1 MTTIP
6 LTLVQDGERVMR
18 ICNACRYCE
27 GFCAVF
33 PAIERRL
40 VFAEADLVYL
50 ANLCH
55 NCGECLYA
63 CQYAP
68 PHEFGVNVPR
78 LLSTIRQETFRKY
91 AWPGVF
97 AALFTRNGLMLLGSA
112 VLVPAL
118 CLLALL
124 AIAGPGRMFTPHA
137 DREGAFYR
145 VLPYGV
151 MAGTFGA
158 LAILICLPFIAGVL
172 RFWRDVGEQPALSTA
187 GTAEKV
193 APRSPAHETGTE
205 VRERTRR
212 ALRFN
217 VARVNRRALAR
228 AMSDAFTLRYLDGDG
243 HGCAYPGEVP
253 SRIRQR
259 YHHCTFYGFLLCAA
273 ATTAAAFYHHVLGW
287 DAPYALLS
295 VPVVLGMTGG
305 AGLII
310 GPVGL
315 LWIKMSRNPDLNNPA
330 EAGMDVA
337 FLVMLLLASAS
348 GFLLLAWRESSAM
361 GTWLALHLGWVAG
374 LFLTLP
380 YGKFVHGI
388 YRSLALLRNAI
399 ESQQR

>member
-1 MTTIP
+1 MTSSLGATIP

-40 VFAEADLVYL
+40 AFAEADLVYL

-55 NCGECLYA
+55 NCGECLYS

-68 PHEFGVNVPR
+68 PHEFAVNVPR

-91 AWPGVF
+91 AWPGIF
-97 AALFTRNGLMLLGSA
+97 AGLFGRNGLVLLAGA
-112 VLVPAL
+112 VFIPAL
-118 CLLALL
+118 CLLALIAL
-124 AIAGPGRMFTPHA
+124 AEPGVLFTPHS

-145 VLPYGV
+145 VVPYGV
-151 MAGTFGA
+151 MAGMFGA
-158 LAILICLPFIAGVL
+158 MAIVIALPFVVGLL
-172 RFWRDVGEQPALSTA
+172 RFWRDVGERPASW
-187 GTAEKV
+187 
-193 APRSPAHETGTE
+193 
-205 VRERTRR
+205 
-212 ALRFN
+212 
-217 VARVNRRALAR
+217 RALAR
-228 AMSDAFTLRYLDGDG
+228 AVSDAFTLRYLDGDG

-259 YHHCTFYGFLLCAA
+259 YHHLTFYGFLLCGA

-287 DAPYALLS
+287 EAPYALVS
-295 VPVVLGMTGG
+295 VPVVLGTVGG
-305 AGLII
+305 AGLLV
-310 GPVGL
+310 GPAGL
-315 LWIKMSRNPDLNNPA
+315 LWIKLSRNPDLNSPT

-337 FLVMLLLASAS
+337 FLVMLLLTSIS
-348 GFLLLAWRESSAM
+348 GFLVLAWRESSAM
-361 GTWLALHLGWVAG
+361 GTWLVLHLGWVAG

-399 ESQQR
+399 ESQPR

>member
-1 MTTIP
+1 VASSQVLKAVGTYGTTIP

-68 PHEFGVNVPR
+68 PHEFAVNVPR

-91 AWPGVF
+91 AWPGIL
-97 AALFTRNGLMLLGSA
+97 AGLFTRNGLMLLAAA
-112 VLVPAL
+112 VFVPAL
-118 CLLALL
+118 SVL
-124 AIAGPGRMFTPHA
+124 AIVALAEPGALSTPHT
-137 DREGAFYR
+137 FYR
-145 VLPYGV
+145 VVPYGV
-151 MAGTFGA
+151 MAGTFS
-158 LAILICLPFIAGVL
+158 AIAIAVSVPFVIGFL
-172 RFWRDVGEQPALSTA
+172 RFWRDVGERPASL
-187 GTAEKV
+187 
-193 APRSPAHETGTE
+193 
-205 VRERTRR
+205 
-212 ALRFN
+212 L
-217 VARVNRRALAR
+217 NRRALAR

-243 HGCAYPGEVP
+243 HGCAYPGDVP

-259 YHHCTFYGFLLCAA
+259 YHHFTFYGFLLCGA

-287 DAPYALLS
+287 EAPYALMS
-295 VPVVLGMTGG
+295 VPVVLGAVGG
-305 AGLII
+305 AGLLI
-310 GPVGL
+310 GPTGL
-315 LWIKMSRNPDLNNPA
+315 LWIKMSRNPDLNSPN

-337 FLVMLLLASAS
+337 FLVLLLLTSIS
-348 GFLLLAWRESSAM
+348 GFLLLTWRESPAM

-399 ESQQR
+399 ESQHR

>member
-1 MTTIP
+1 
-6 LTLVQDGERVMR
+6 MR

-55 NCGECLYA
+55 NCGECLYS

-68 PHEFGVNVPR
+68 PHEFAVNVPR

-97 AALFTRNGLMLLGSA
+97 AALFTRNDLMLLGSA
-112 VLVPAL
+112 VLVPGL
-118 CLLALL
+118 CVLALL
-124 AIAGPGRMFTPHA
+124 VLAEPGNVFTPHA
-137 DREGAFYR
+137 DQEGAFYR
-145 VLPYGV
+145 VVPYGV
-151 MAGTFGA
+151 MAGMFGV
-158 LAILICLPFIAGVL
+158 LAILICLPFVVGL
-172 RFWRDVGEQPALSTA
+172 HRFWRDVGERPALSTA
-187 GTAEKV
+187 ETAETAEKQFGNS
-193 APRSPAHETGTE
+193 R
-205 VRERTRR
+205 RTLR

-217 VARVNRRALAR
+217 VALLNRRALAQ

-259 YHHCTFYGFLLCAA
+259 YHHFTFYGFLLCGA

-287 DAPYALLS
+287 DAPYALVS
-295 VPVVLGMTGG
+295 VPVVLGMVGG
-305 AGLII
+305 AGLLI
-310 GPVGL
+310 GPAGL
-315 LWIKMSRNPDLNNPA
+315 LWIKLSRNPNLNSPA

-337 FLVMLLLASAS
+337 FLVLLLLTSTS
-348 GFLLLAWRESSAM
+348 GFLLLASRESSAM

>member
-1 MTTIP
+1 VASSQVRNADTIDGATIP

-68 PHEFGVNVPR
+68 PHEFAVNVPR

-91 AWPGVF
+91 AWPGLF
-97 AALFTRNGLMLLGSA
+97 SGLFTRNGLVLLASA
-112 VLVPAL
+112 VFVPAL
-118 CLLALL
+118 FLL
-124 AIAGPGRMFTPHA
+124 AIVMLVEPAVLFTPHP
-137 DREGAFYR
+137 DQEGTFYL
-145 VLPYGV
+145 VVPYAI
-151 MAGTFGA
+151 MAGMFGT
-158 LAILICLPFIAGVL
+158 LAILICVPFVVGLL
-172 RFWRDVGEQPALSTA
+172 RFWRDVGEQPASL
-187 GTAEKV
+187 
-193 APRSPAHETGTE
+193 
-205 VRERTRR
+205 
-212 ALRFN
+212 LD
-217 VARVNRRALAR
+217 RRALAR

-243 HGCAYPGEVP
+243 HGCAYPGAVP
-253 SRIRQR
+253 SRVRQR
-259 YHHCTFYGFLLCAA
+259 YHHLTFYGFLLCGA
-273 ATTAAAFYHHVLGW
+273 ATTAAAVYHHVLGW
-287 DAPYALLS
+287 EAPYALMS
-295 VPVVLGMTGG
+295 VPVVLGMVGG
-305 AGLII
+305 AGLLV
-310 GPVGL
+310 GPAGL
-315 LWIKMSRNPDLNNPA
+315 LWIKMSRNPDLNSPT

-337 FLVMLLLASAS
+337 FLVMLLLTSIS
-348 GFLLLAWRESSAM
+348 GFLLLALRESPAM

-399 ESQQR
+399 ESQPR

>member
-1 MTTIP
+1 VASSQVLKAVGTYGTTIP

-68 PHEFGVNVPR
+68 PHEFAVNVPR

-91 AWPGVF
+91 AWPGIL
-97 AALFTRNGLMLLGSA
+97 AGLFTRNGLMLLAAA
-112 VLVPAL
+112 VFVPAL
-118 CLLALL
+118 SVL
-124 AIAGPGRMFTPHA
+124 AIVALAEPGALSTPHT
-137 DREGAFYR
+137 FYR
-145 VLPYGV
+145 VVPYGV
-151 MAGTFGA
+151 MAGTFS
-158 LAILICLPFIAGVL
+158 AIAIAVSVPFVIGFL
-172 RFWRDVGEQPALSTA
+172 RFWRDVGERPASL
-187 GTAEKV
+187 
-193 APRSPAHETGTE
+193 
-205 VRERTRR
+205 
-212 ALRFN
+212 L
-217 VARVNRRALAR
+217 NRRALAR

-243 HGCAYPGEVP
+243 HGCAYPGDVP

-259 YHHCTFYGFLLCAA
+259 YHHFTFYGFLLCGA

-287 DAPYALLS
+287 EAPYALTS
-295 VPVVLGMTGG
+295 VPVVLGAVGG
-305 AGLII
+305 AGLLI
-310 GPVGL
+310 GPTGL
-315 LWIKMSRNPDLNNPA
+315 LWIKMSRNPDLNSPN

-337 FLVMLLLASAS
+337 FLVLLLLTSIS
-348 GFLLLAWRESSAM
+348 GFLLLTWRESPAM

-399 ESQQR
+399 ESQHR

>member
-1 MTTIP
+1 VALSRDLKADTTYGTTIP

-40 VFAEADLVYL
+40 AFAEPDLVYL

-55 NCGECLYA
+55 NCGECLYS

-68 PHEFGVNVPR
+68 PHEFAVNVPR

-91 AWPGVF
+91 AWPAAF
-97 AALFTRNGLMLLGSA
+97 AGLFGRNGLTLAASA
-112 VLVPAL
+112 VFVPAL
-118 CLLALL
+118 WILGSLAL
-124 AIAGPGRMFTPHA
+124 AEPGVLFAPHA
-137 DREGAFYR
+137 DRDGAFYG
-145 VLPYGV
+145 VMPYGV
-151 MAGTFGA
+151 MAGLFGA
-158 LAILICLPFIAGVL
+158 IAIVIALPFVVGLL
-172 RFWRDVGEQPALSTA
+172 RFWRDVGERPASL
-187 GTAEKV
+187 
-193 APRSPAHETGTE
+193 
-205 VRERTRR
+205 
-212 ALRFN
+212 L
-217 VARVNRRALAR
+217 NRRALAQ

-259 YHHCTFYGFLLCAA
+259 YHHLTFYGFLLCGA

-287 DAPYALLS
+287 EAPYAVVS
-295 VPVVLGMTGG
+295 VPVVLGVAGG
-305 AGLII
+305 AGLLV
-310 GPVGL
+310 GPAGL
-315 LWIKMSRNPDLNNPA
+315 LWIKLSRNPDLNSPT
-330 EAGMDVA
+330 ESGMDVA
-337 FLVMLLLASAS
+337 FLVMLLLTSSS
-348 GFLLLAWRESSAM
+348 GFLLLAWRESASM

-399 ESQQR
+399 ESQPR